1 MGLCRRKLRQAVF
14 EWPQT
19 AAVAHRTYCIVN
31 RRSHLEATHRRY
43 LINFPTLC
51 LHPISTHL
59 ELFTIHLLDIY
70 MASIAP
76 FSRRSAGHHY
86 QHSYSRWASGAHTY
100 APPQAFL
107 PFPSIIPPQLSF
119 SEAPYYGYEFPSRLC
134 ARFIRSLFKCTS
146 EPMHQSLSQFI
157 AYALYRSKL
166 QPQVTYAALLLLH
179 RFKTHY
185 PKANGESGRQLFIS
199 AMMIAAKVLNDT
211 TFANRAWVTISQNQ
225 FSHRLIN
232 QMEREMCRYMDYKLT
247 IFEDV
252 LYKFE
257 KAVKRDFSED
267 RESYSSY
274 SSEIF
279 SKRKTSQASQ
289 GWSALVN
296 VVPPAAP
303 HFASSHVPPRGP
315 FVPAHYYAPAPPS
328 PSPPPSPPNGWL
340 VRPRSLF
347 T

>member
-1 MGLCRRKLRQAVF
+1 M
-14 EWPQT
+14 
-19 AAVAHRTYCIVN
+19 
-31 RRSHLEATHRRY
+31 
-43 LINFPTLC
+43 
-51 LHPISTHL
+51 
-59 ELFTIHLLDIY
+59 Y

-76 FSRRSAGHHY
+76 FSRRTAGHHY

-107 PFPSIIPPQLSF
+107 PFPLMIPPQLPF
-119 SEAPYYGYEFPSRLC
+119 SEAPYYGYESPSRLC

-157 AYALYRSKL
+157 AYSLYRSKL

-179 RFKTHY
+179 RFKTQY

-199 AMMIAAKVLNDT
+199 AMMIAAKVLNDA
-211 TFANRAWVTISQNQ
+211 TFANRAWVTIAQNQ

-247 IFEDV
+247 IFGEV
-252 LYKFE
+252 LREFE
-257 KAVKRDFSED
+257 EAVKRNFSED

-274 SSEIF
+274 SPEMF
-279 SKRKTSQASQ
+279 STRKTSQA
-289 GWSALVN
+289 WSAPVN
-296 VVPPAAP
+296 VVPPAVP
-303 HFASSHVPPRGP
+303 PFASSHVLPRSGP
-315 FVPAHYYAPAPPS
+315 YVPAYYPPAPPS
-328 PSPPPSPPNGWL
+328 ASPPPSPPNGWL
-340 VRPRSLF
+340 VRPRSIF